1 MPDLLL
7 LDRFLSY
14 IQVEKGLSSNTV
26 EAYAADIKRYL
37 CFLEKNANIAPE
49 KATQGNI
56 LSYIKSLKDERRLH
70 SSSLARNLSALKTF
84 YRFLL
89 IEEEVSVNPTENMET
104 PKGWKKL
111 PTYLSTEEV
120 ETLLAQPDTGT
131 TQGMRDR
138 AMLELLYATGLRV
151 SELVSLQ
158 LNQINNQAGYLIC
171 FGKGQKERI
180 VPLGS
185 KALDFLGVYIGTARK
200 SLLKGKETPEIF
212 LNRFGNKLSRV
223 MFWKIIKKYALSAG
237 IEDIS
242 PHTLRHSFATHLLE
256 HGADIRS
263 VQLMLGHA
271 DISTTQIYTH
281 IHKQRLKKVV
291 KKFHPRAT
299 A

>member
-26 EAYAADIKRYL
+26 EAYAADVKRYL
-37 CFLEKNANIAPE
+37 YFLEKNAKIAPE
-49 KATQGNI
+49 KATQTNI
-56 LSYIKSLKDERRLH
+56 LSYIKSLKDEKRLH

-120 ETLLAQPDTGT
+120 ETLLAQPDTDT
-131 TQGMRDR
+131 VQGMRDR
-138 AMLELLYATGLRV
+138 AMLEVLYATGLRV
-151 SELVSLQ
+151 SELVSLK
-158 LNQINNQAGYLIC
+158 LNQINSQAGYLIC

-185 KALDFLGVYIGTARK
+185 KALDFLGEYIGAARK
-200 SLLKGKETPEIF
+200 SLLKRKETPEIF

-281 IHKQRLKKVV
+281 IHKQRLRKVV
-291 KKFHPRAT
+291 KEFHPRAS